1 MLDNTADIDRLAS
14 SAIRVEHFATHRI
27 VDAPL
32 DALVSE
38 VRAWMDVNDFDVV
51 PILSNE
57 QPMVVL
63 RAELAKV
70 GDDQPLAAS
79 ASLVIEEQLVSS
91 STPLPIALDAL
102 RAHGWLLV
110 CDNNDVTGIVTQS
123 DLGRPAISIYI
134 FARMISLEHGL
145 RRLLGSH
152 SSNPITD
159 EPPNDPDSAGPKYLK
174 DVLKE
179 IRKIPELVESL
190 GFSSKTAFDR
200 GTNFLVE
207 LRNHIAHG
215 RSILAQAEDAQDAV
229 QRIKKLETLVS
240 KISNLLRER
249 EQVWR
254 AFEATNV
261 IQKVHANIVWAGPG
275 ATPLP
280 LPTPI
285 HIITAYNPFEKVL
298 NREENQQRQEA
309 LERLLELRSVQFTS
323 VCGVS
328 PDGQW
333 VEPSFAVHGLNRSAA
348 CALARYIG
356 QRAIFE
362 LDDEFLYVIESDE
375 KVRGKRYRA
384 L

>member
-1 MLDNTADIDRLAS
+1 MLDSIADVDRLAS
-14 SAIRVEHFATHRI
+14 SAIRVEHFATHRT
-27 VDAPL
+27 VDAPR

-51 PILSNE
+51 PIFGNE
-57 QPMVVL
+57 QPLVVL

-70 GDDQPLAAS
+70 AEDQPLAAS
-79 ASLVIEEQLVSS
+79 ARPVIEEQLLSS
-91 STPLPIALDAL
+91 STPLPIALNAL
-102 RAHGWLLV
+102 RDHGWFLV
-110 CDNNDVTGIVTQS
+110 YDNNDVTGIVTQS

-145 RRLLGSH
+145 RRLLGSY

-159 EPPNDPDSAGPKYLK
+159 EPPNSPDSASPKYLK
-174 DVLKE
+174 DVLKA
-179 IRKIPELVESL
+179 IREIPELVESL
-190 GFSSKTAFDR
+190 GFPSRTAFDR
-200 GTNFLVE
+200 GTNFLVD
-207 LRNHIAHG
+207 LRNHLAHG

-229 QRIKKLETLVS
+229 QRIEKLESIVF
-240 KISNLLRER
+240 KISGLLKER

-254 AFEATNV
+254 AFETTNV
-261 IQKVHANIVWAGPG
+261 IQKIEADIVWAGPG
-275 ATPLP
+275 ASPLP

-298 NREENQQRQEA
+298 SREENQQRQGA
-309 LERLLELRSVQFTS
+309 LKRLLELRSLQFTS
-323 VCGVS
+323 VCGTS

-356 QRAIFE
+356 QRAVFE
-362 LDDEFLYVIESDE
+362 LDDEFLYVIGSDE
-375 KVRGKRYRA
+375 KERGKRHRA
-384 L
+384 Q

>member
-79 ASLVIEEQLVSS
+79 ASPVIEEQIVSS

-110 CDNNDVTGIVTQS
+110 YDNNDVTGIVTQS

-179 IRKIPELVESL
+179 VRKIPELVERL

-261 IQKVHANIVWAGPG
+261 IQKVHADIVWAGPG

-309 LERLLELRSVQFTS
+309 LERLLNLRSVQFTS

-375 KVRGKRYRA
+375 NVRGKRHRA

>member
-1 MLDNTADIDRLAS
+1 VLDNTADIDRLAS

-79 ASLVIEEQLVSS
+79 ASPVIEEQIVSS

-110 CDNNDVTGIVTQS
+110 YDNNDVTGIVTQS

-179 IRKIPELVESL
+179 VRKIPELVERL

-261 IQKVHANIVWAGPG
+261 IQKVHADIVWAGPG

-309 LERLLELRSVQFTS
+309 LERLLNLRSVQFTS

-375 KVRGKRYRA
+375 NVRGKRHRA

>member
-63 RAELAKV
+63 RDELAKV

-79 ASLVIEEQLVSS
+79 ASPVIEEQLVSS
-91 STPLPIALDAL
+91 STPLPIALDVL

-110 CDNNDVTGIVTQS
+110 YDNNDVTGIVTQS

-159 EPPNDPDSAGPKYLK
+159 EPPNDPDSAGPKYLA

-200 GTNFLVE
+200 GTNFLVD

-229 QRIKKLETLVS
+229 
-240 KISNLLRER
+240 
-249 EQVWR
+249 
-254 AFEATNV
+254 
-261 IQKVHANIVWAGPG
+261 
-275 ATPLP
+275 
-280 LPTPI
+280 
-285 HIITAYNPFEKVL
+285 
-298 NREENQQRQEA
+298 
-309 LERLLELRSVQFTS
+309 
-323 VCGVS
+323 
-328 PDGQW
+328 
-333 VEPSFAVHGLNRSAA
+333 
-348 CALARYIG
+348 
-356 QRAIFE
+356 
-362 LDDEFLYVIESDE
+362 
-375 KVRGKRYRA
+375 
-384 L
+384 

>member
-1 MLDNTADIDRLAS
+1 VLDNTADIDRLAS

-79 ASLVIEEQLVSS
+79 ASPVIEEQIVSS

-110 CDNNDVTGIVTQS
+110 YDNNDVTGIVTQS

-159 EPPNDPDSAGPKYLK
+159 EPPNDPDSADPKYLK

-179 IRKIPELVESL
+179 IRKIPELVECL

-261 IQKVHANIVWAGPG
+261 IQKVHADIVWAGPG

-309 LERLLELRSVQFTS
+309 LERLLNLRSVQFTS

-375 KVRGKRYRA
+375 NVRGKRHRA

>member
-79 ASLVIEEQLVSS
+79 ASPVIEEQIVSS

-110 CDNNDVTGIVTQS
+110 YDNNDVTGIVTQS

-159 EPPNDPDSAGPKYLK
+159 EPPNDPDSADPKYLK

-179 IRKIPELVESL
+179 IRKIPELVECL

-261 IQKVHANIVWAGPG
+261 IQKVHADIVWAGPG

-309 LERLLELRSVQFTS
+309 LERLLNLRSVQFTS

-375 KVRGKRYRA
+375 NVRGKRHRA